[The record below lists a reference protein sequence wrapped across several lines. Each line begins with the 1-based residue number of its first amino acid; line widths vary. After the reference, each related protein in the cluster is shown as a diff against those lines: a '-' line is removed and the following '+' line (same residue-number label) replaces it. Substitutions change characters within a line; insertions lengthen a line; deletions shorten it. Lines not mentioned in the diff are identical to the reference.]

1 MMTLTQA
8 ELDTLQAV
16 VDNYTGCNCGNPC
29 TGTCTHSELLAII
42 DRYTEPIETQR
53 QTMTRDNVHNLLI
66 GAALAPVLY
75 LLMIGV
81 ACL

>member
-1 MMTLTQA
+1 
-8 ELDTLQAV
+8 
-16 VDNYTGCNCGNPC
+16 
-29 TGTCTHSELLAII
+29 
-42 DRYTEPIETQR
+42 
-53 QTMTRDNVHNLLI
+53 MTRDNVYDLLI

>member
-42 DRYTEPIETQR
+42 DRYTGPIETQR
-53 QTMTRDNVHNLLI
+53 QTMTSDHVYDLLI

>member
-1 MMTLTQA
+1 M
-8 ELDTLQAV
+8 
-16 VDNYTGCNCGNPC
+16 
-29 TGTCTHSELLAII
+29 
-42 DRYTEPIETQR
+42 
-53 QTMTRDNVHNLLI
+53 MTRDHVYDLLI